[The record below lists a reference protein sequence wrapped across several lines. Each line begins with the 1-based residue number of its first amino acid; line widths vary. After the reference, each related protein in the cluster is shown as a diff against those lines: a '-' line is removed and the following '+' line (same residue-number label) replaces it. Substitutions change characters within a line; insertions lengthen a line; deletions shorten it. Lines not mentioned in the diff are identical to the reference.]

1 MELWSTTS
9 GSVPL
14 GPSVRPS
21 NIDIPRLTFA
31 GHIVDLAY
39 ELGIHRTYDSIR
51 DLGRPSIDEVMR
63 IRLWLTVTIQD
74 F

>member
-1 MELWSTTS
+1 VRRSRLDVS
-9 GSVPL
+9 G
-14 GPSVRPS
+14 
-21 NIDIPRLTFA
+21 LTLI

-39 ELGIHRTYDSIR
+39 ELGVHRTYDSIR
-51 DLGRPSIDEVMR
+51 DLGHPSVDEVMR

>member
-1 MELWSTTS
+1 MRTS
-9 GSVPL
+9 GL
-14 GPSVRPS
+14 
-21 NIDIPRLTFA
+21 DILRLTML

-39 ELGIHRTYDSIR
+39 ELGVHRTYDGIR
-51 DLGRPSIDEVMR
+51 DLGHPSVDEVMR

>member
-1 MELWSTTS
+1 M
-9 GSVPL
+9 
-14 GPSVRPS
+14 
-21 NIDIPRLTFA
+21 I

-39 ELGIHRTYDSIR
+39 ELGVHRTYDSIR
-51 DLGRPSIDEVMR
+51 DLGHPSVDEVMR

>member
-1 MELWSTTS
+1 
-9 GSVPL
+9 
-14 GPSVRPS
+14 VRC
-21 NIDIPRLTFA
+21 NRLDIPRLTLI

-39 ELGIHRTYDSIR
+39 ELGVHRTYDTIR
-51 DLGRPSIDEVMR
+51 DLGHPSVDEVMR

>member
-1 MELWSTTS
+1 M
-9 GSVPL
+9 
-14 GPSVRPS
+14 
-21 NIDIPRLTFA
+21 I

-39 ELGIHRTYDSIR
+39 ELGVHRTYDSIR
-51 DLGRPSIDEVMR
+51 NLGHASVDEVMR